1 MTDND
6 IRAGVVARTQ
16 HSVRRDDAQSWIRAC
31 LTARLRA
38 GRFNRAPSTTAT
50 PGLTDQLTDVSSP
63 AGV

>member
-38 GRFNRAPSTTAT
+38 GRFDRAPLDDGDTRFDR
-50 PGLTDQLTDVSSP
+50 PTD
-63 AGV
+63 